1 MKKFIIITLL
11 VLGLA
16 STGFAGSDSAKWK
29 LQVNID
35 AMTDAKT
42 IKARV
47 MDKKEHAMF
56 SIACTPE
63 KELIF
68 GFADGDQNYGDE
80 TPIQIRVDKDTVKT
94 YDTKSSGH
102 WTFIFD
108 EETILPVI
116 NKLMSGSEVKVAS
129 EGITG
134 RTKVRVFTLKNA
146 GVTIGEVLKACGK

>member
-1 MKKFIIITLL
+1 MKKFIIIALL

-16 STGFAGSDSAKWK
+16 STGFAGNTKWK

-35 AMTDAKT
+35 VMTDAKT
-42 IKARV
+42 TEAEV
-47 MDKKEHAMF
+47 MDKKEHAILN
-56 SIACTPE
+56 IACDPD
-63 KELIF
+63 KDLRL

-116 NKLMSGSEVKVAS
+116 NKLMQGSEVKVAS
-129 EGITG
+129 TGITD
-134 RTKVRVFTLKNA
+134 RTKVRVFTLKNSSA
-146 GVTIGEVLKACGK
+146 VIGEVLKACGK